1 MTDKEP
7 SPLVKMAAKG
17 LKTAL
22 DKMAEDK
29 GQDVRKPGFMNEVMN
44 QPEVQQSGA
53 TLISKSISE
62 TVNDVTDNAGTLVK
76 NGAEK
81 LNADNKPT
89 YQMIRENL
97 GSPTDSLFRKV
108 VNNIIGRVI
117 DVGSGI
123 AGFIGAA
130 FVNRVFNPSTPVEG
144 ADVHNV
150 FASFMS
156 RAIGGMR
163 GQRAAAAA

>member
-1 MTDKEP
+1 
-7 SPLVKMAAKG
+7 MAAKG
-17 LKTAL
+17 LKGTL
-22 DKMAEDK
+22 DKLAEDV
-29 GQDVRKPGFMNEVMN
+29 GQDVRKPGFMSEVLN
-44 QPEVQQSGA
+44 QPEVQDSGA
-53 TLISKSISE
+53 NLISKNLNE
-62 TVNDVTDNAGTLVK
+62 TVKDVTDNAGTLVK

-97 GSPTDSLFRKV
+97 GSPTDSLFKKV

-117 DVGSGI
+117 DVGTGI
-123 AGFIGAA
+123 AGFIGAT
-130 FVNRVFNPSTPVEG
+130 FVNRVFNPTTPIEG

-156 RAIGGMR
+156 KAIGGMR